1 MEAVAVLVIE
11 RGAAEAT
18 LIRAALAR
26 CVEVQVVESL
36 TEPSAPIAL
45 AIAGAKA
52 LAQST
57 DELKELEARG
67 IPVVAVVPGLS
78 QKARKRALAAGVR
91 EVHERP
97 REWQP
102 YAQLIESLVARFTR
116 TGSPPHRGP
125 TS

>member
-11 RGAAEAT
+11 SDAAEAT

-26 CVEVQVVESL
+26 CTEVQVIKSLAES
-36 TEPSAPIAL
+36 SAPVAL

-52 LAQST
+52 LAQAT
-57 DELKELEARG
+57 DELKELQAR
-67 IPVVAVVPGLS
+67 IPVVAVAAGLS

-91 EVHERP
+91 EIHERP

-102 YAQLIESLVARFTR
+102 YAQLVESLVARFTR